1 MQAATLRGGVTTRRM
16 PADRAEHASWLGAA
30 TERLCRPAGM
40 VEGGLV
46 ACAVAVCTFLL
57 SNRGVV
63 AAVPLL
69 VAGLLL
75 VETVALPSYERAYSL
90 QPVRRVFSRSALAL
104 LIASASGVLDAQDLR
119 LALFAAAVVLAGPL
133 ALRGL
138 RRLHRTPP
146 STLLVGDRLSV
157 SHLIAQWG
165 PRPEVRI
172 AGVCLCDTDDDES
185 DSPAEIFGFPVVG
198 GLAAAVD
205 VARDH
210 RVDQVVVAPGPVLTA
225 YDVRRLSWALEDSN
239 IELAVAAEVHGAVP
253 RRIEPRLLGR
263 RLLLSV
269 RPTRRPALSVL
280 LKSALDRLLGMVLLI
295 VNLPLLVALVAAV
308 RLDSPGPAFFRQ
320 VRAGV
325 GGRPFTMFKL
335 RTMSADAEQRKGELE
350 VANQGAGP
358 LFKLLNDPR
367 ITRIGHFLRRCS
379 LDELPQLWNV
389 VRGDMSLI
397 GPRPALPGET
407 DEYDDW
413 IRRRL
418 SVKPGMTGA
427 WQVSGRSRLG
437 WSEAVRLDLDYVDNW
452 TLTGDLSIAART
464 VKAVLRRDGAC

>member
-1 MQAATLRGGVTTRRM
+1 M
-16 PADRAEHASWLGAA
+16 GAA

-40 VEGGLV
+40 VEAVLV
-46 ACAVAVCTFLL
+46 SSAVAVWTFLL
-57 SNRGVV
+57 SSRGGV
-63 AAVPLL
+63 AAVPVLA
-69 VAGLLL
+69 AGLLL
-75 VETVALPSYERAYSL
+75 VESVALPSYERVYSL

-119 LALFAAAVVLAGPL
+119 LALFAVAVVLAGPL
-133 ALRGL
+133 ALHGL
-138 RRLHRTPP
+138 RRLRRTPP

-172 AGVCLCDTDDDES
+172 AGVCLCDTDDDDES

-210 RVDQVVVAPGPVLTA
+210 RVDQGVVAPGPVLTA

-280 LKSALDRLLGMVLLI
+280 LKSVLDRLLGMVLL
-295 VNLPLLVALVAAV
+295 
-308 RLDSPGPAFFRQ
+308 
-320 VRAGV
+320 
-325 GGRPFTMFKL
+325 
-335 RTMSADAEQRKGELE
+335 
-350 VANQGAGP
+350 
-358 LFKLLNDPR
+358 
-367 ITRIGHFLRRCS
+367 
-379 LDELPQLWNV
+379 
-389 VRGDMSLI
+389 
-397 GPRPALPGET
+397 
-407 DEYDDW
+407 
-413 IRRRL
+413 
-418 SVKPGMTGA
+418 
-427 WQVSGRSRLG
+427 
-437 WSEAVRLDLDYVDNW
+437 
-452 TLTGDLSIAART
+452 
-464 VKAVLRRDGAC
+464 